1 MNSGLIHAPVMLSEV
16 LQTLKPAD
24 DEVYVDGTF
33 GAGGYTKAFLDAADC
48 TVIAIDRDRDAL
60 ERANVLKAQYGDRLV
75 FIQGNFGDV
84 EGLLKS
90 AGFEKVDG
98 FVLDIG
104 VSSMQIDQAQRGFS
118 FRFDGP
124 LDMRMDQ
131 SKGATAA
138 DIVNRTPEKELA
150 DLIYKYGEERMSRKI
165 AKTIVTRRAEKK
177 FETTSDLAAVVRSV
191 VPKSKDEIDPATR
204 TFQALRIAVNN
215 ELGELE
221 SALSAAEKILKPNG
235 RVIVVSFHS
244 LEDAIVKKHLRDKS
258 GNTPKGSRHL
268 PDTTVSSLRVTR
280 GGLGST
286 GAASPDFIHPARNDG
301 RVFDLPSKKA
311 LQPSDEETRSN
322 PRARSARLRYAVRIK
337 EGGT

>member
-1 MNSGLIHAPVMLSEV
+1 MNSGLIHSPVMLNEV

-24 DEVYVDGTF
+24 DEIYVDGTF
-33 GAGGYTKAFLDAADC
+33 GAGGYTKAFLDSADC

-60 ERANVLKAQYGDRLV
+60 ARANVLKAQYGDRLI

-98 FVLDIG
+98 FVLDVG
-104 VSSMQIDQAQRGFS
+104 VSSMQIDQADRGFS

-138 DIVNRTPEKELA
+138 DVVNQSGEKELA

-165 AKTIVTRRAEKK
+165 AKTIVTRRKEQK
-177 FETTSDLAAVVRSV
+177 FETTSDLANVVRSV
-191 VPKSKDEIDPATR
+191 VPKSKDGIDPATR
-204 TFQALRIAVNN
+204 TFQALRIAVND

-221 SALSAAEKILKPNG
+221 KALGAAQKILNPGG

-244 LEDAIVKKHLRDKS
+244 LEDSMVKNFLREKS
-258 GNTPKGSRHL
+258 GNAPKGSRHL
-268 PDTTVSSLRVTR
+268 PDNTIPSLRVTR
-280 GGLGST
+280 KASGST
-286 GAASPDFIHPARNDG
+286 GSVSPDVIHPARNDG
-301 RVFDLPSKKA
+301 SVFSIPSKKS
-311 LQPSDEETRSN
+311 LQPSDGETRSN
-322 PRARSARLRYAVRIK
+322 PRARSARLRYGVRV
-337 EGGT
+337 

>member
-1 MNSGLIHAPVMLSEV
+1 MIHAPVMLNEV

-33 GAGGYTKAFLDAADC
+33 GAGGYTKAFLDSADC

-104 VSSMQIDQAQRGFS
+104 VSSMQIDQAGRGFS

-131 SKGATAA
+131 SQGATAA
-138 DIVNRTPEKELA
+138 DVVNRTPEKELA

-177 FETTSDLAAVVRSV
+177 FETTSDLANVVRSV
-191 VPKSKDEIDPATR
+191 VPKSKDGIDPATR
-204 TFQALRIAVNN
+204 TFQALRLFVND

-221 SALSAAEKILKPNG
+221 KALGAAEKILKPNG
-235 RVIVVSFHS
+235 RMIVVSFHS
-244 LEDAIVKKHLRDKS
+244 LEDSMVKNFLRKKS
-258 GNTPKGSRHL
+258 GNEPKGSRHL
-268 PDTTVSSLRVTR
+268 PENISSLRVTTR
-280 GGLGST
+280 PTST
-286 GAASPDFIHPARNDG
+286 GRNGPDVIHPARNDG
-301 RVFDLPSKKA
+301 TVFSLPSKKA
-311 LQPSDEETRSN
+311 LQPSEDETYSN
-322 PRARSARLRYAVRIK
+322 PRARSARLRYGVK
-337 EGGT
+337 T